1 MNQTKL
7 LFIDSKVENYDRL
20 ISQVA
25 PQTKIVILQPN
36 QNGIDKISQ
45 SLAKCLDVG
54 TVHIISHGAKN
65 TLYLGSTILSLD
77 NIHQYSESIQK
88 WGKCLSADGEILIYS
103 CQVASG
109 KEGREFVRQLH
120 QLTGA
125 NIAASETLT
134 GNLSRGGNWNLEV
147 IFGQLK
153 SALAFTPEVMASY
166 SGVLADMV
174 VDTTDDVVDNSDG
187 VTSLREAIIEAN
199 STPEDDTIQLTAGA
213 TYDLTISGSDE
224 DTAATGDLD
233 IVAGG
238 GEITVISQGEE
249 KAVIN
254 AGGES
259 GINHRVFHVLENAA
273 LQLENVEVTGGFL
286 TNGSGGGI
294 YNSGTVNINNSTI
307 SGNSGTVTDGIDGG
321 EIYNTIG
328 VGIYNKGTVNIN
340 NSTISGN
347 SVTGDLYFS
356 FSSSYVLG
364 VGIYN
369 SGTININSSNISEN
383 SRTDIYS
390 YNTIGG
396 GIYNKGIV
404 NMNNS
409 TISGNSAGL
418 GSGVNNKGTLNI
430 DNSTISENSA
440 YSGGGIAN
448 LGTVSI
454 NNSTISSNLV
464 NTTEL
469 GYRGDGGGVNNKGTL
484 NINNSTIS
492 DNSAVFGGSG
502 GGVNNDFNGMAN
514 IINSTISGNRANY
527 GGGIHNKYGG
537 SIGIINSTISG
548 NLASSGGGIH
558 NSDTVTVSNSTI
570 SNNRG
575 GGIFHNNLY
584 YNNDFYFYDYNPT
597 TTVTSSIISGNF
609 TGIISALVNSDVNS
623 VESNNN
629 LISGDNNLIGT
640 GNAIDNFNGDN
651 DQTGITNPLLGDL
664 ADNGGPTFT
673 HLPLSNSPALD
684 AGSNPNALTTDQRG
698 EPRFVGEGV
707 DIGAVE
713 LQNSPQITGTPQS
726 DRLNGTNENNT
737 ITGLTGND
745 TINGRGGDDQIIG
758 SLGSDFLYGKDGDDT
773 LEGRQ
778 DNDFLFGG
786 NGNDSL
792 VGGIG
797 RDRFN
802 GGTGNDTL
810 TGGASIDRFIFNT
823 NDEFNSEDMGIDDI
837 TDFVPGQD
845 IILLDKSTFTEITSD
860 SGVGFS
866 VNIEFAIVTSDAEAE
881 TSEAFIIYNSNNGK
895 LFYNANGTEAEFGS
909 GGEFANLTNTPSISE
924 DDFLLRG

>member
-7 LFIDSKVENYDRL
+7 LFIDSKVENYHHL
-20 ISQVA
+20 IAEVD
-25 PQTKIVILQPN
+25 PQTKVVILQPN
-36 QNGIDKISQ
+36 ENGIDQIAENLGKYHQLETI
-45 SLAKCLDVG
+45 
-54 TVHIISHGAKN
+54 HIISHGAKN

-88 WGKCLSADGEILIYS
+88 WGKCLSAGGEILIYG

-109 KEGREFVRQLH
+109 KEGKEFVRQLH

-153 SALAFTPEVMASY
+153 SVLAFTPEVRASY
-166 SGVLADMV
+166 AGVLADIV

-213 TYDLTISGSDE
+213 TYDLTIAGSDE
-224 DTAATGDLD
+224 DAGATGDLD

-249 KAVIN
+249 KAVID
-254 AGGES
+254 AGSET
-259 GINHRVFHVLENAA
+259 GIGDRVFHVLENAA
-273 LQLENVEVTGGFL
+273 LQLENVEVTGGFV
-286 TNGSGGGI
+286 TDGSGGGIFNSGIVSLNNSTISGNLVTMEVDMIALGYGYDGGGI
-294 YNSGTVNINNSTI
+294 YNSGTATIANSAITSNLVTTTGVSSFELGYGTDGGGIYNSGRVTIANSTINGNSVSSGSGSGIHNSSTASISISNSTINDNSAYSGGGIENLGTVNINNSTI
-307 SGNSGTVTDGIDGG
+307 SGN
-321 EIYNTIG
+321 
-328 VGIYNKGTVNIN
+328 
-340 NSTISGN
+340 
-347 SVTGDLYFS
+347 
-356 FSSSYVLG
+356 
-364 VGIYN
+364 
-369 SGTININSSNISEN
+369 
-383 SRTDIYS
+383 
-390 YNTIGG
+390 
-396 GIYNKGIV
+396 
-404 NMNNS
+404 
-409 TISGNSAGL
+409 
-418 GSGVNNKGTLNI
+418 
-430 DNSTISENSA
+430 
-440 YSGGGIAN
+440 
-448 LGTVSI
+448 
-454 NNSTISSNLV
+454 LV
-464 NTTEL
+464 ESTEL

-514 IINSTISGNRANY
+514 IINSTISDNLANS

-548 NLASSGGGIH
+548 NLANSGGGIH
-558 NSDTVTVSNSTI
+558 NSYTVTVSNSTI

-623 VESNNN
+623 VESNNT
-629 LISGDNNLIGT
+629 LISGGNNLIGT
-640 GNAIDNFNGDN
+640 GNAISNFNGNN
-651 DQTGITNPLLGDL
+651 DQTGITNPLLADL

-673 HLPLSNSPALD
+673 HLPLSNSPAVD

-726 DRLNGTNENNT
+726 DRLNGTDENNT

-745 TINGRGGDDQIIG
+745 TINGRGDDDQIIG
-758 SLGSDFLYGKDGDDT
+758 SRGSDFLYGKDGDDT

-792 VGGIG
+792 VGGQG

-802 GGTGNDTL
+802 GGTGDDTL

-823 NDEFNSEDMGIDDI
+823 TDEFNSDDIGVDDI

-845 IILLDKSTFTEITSD
+845 VIFLDKSTFTAITSD
-860 SGVGFS
+860 SGTGFS
-866 VNIEFAIVTSDAEAE
+866 VDAEFAIVTSDADAE
-881 TSEAFIIYNSNNGK
+881 TSEAVIVYNSNNGK

-909 GGEFANLTNTPSISE
+909 GGEFVNLTNTASISE
-924 DDFLLRG
+924 DDFFLRG